1 MEVPAQS
8 RGEPARVIGSDG
20 IGKKPSTSGFMAK
33 VRARKEAAAAAEK
46 EAAAEREAAAREGGT
61 GMGQPLG
68 APVLSN
74 MGPPTPKGKGPME
87 PPPGLRLPEAASYE
101 AGINSGSDY
110 TADSEETERAWQV
123 EWETHRQA
131 GVDATPQMEGGT
143 GAAAASPAPGLA
155 PPMPGSGAAAVP
167 GEMEVEGTQGATEAA
182 PETMVETRPPVEEPE
197 EVLTGAKEQAREELW
212 AIASV
217 LILTQGER
225 TDELFGRF
233 WEPPEAEDSG
243 SLTGESEGK
252 GGDDEEGEGGNT
264 HLSAADAQLERDYE
278 EGRREGF
285 QELGPVKM
293 STEDMDALEVQTR
306 KGMARSRH
314 RCEWSQRCQ
323 RWQG

>member
-1 MEVPAQS
+1 M
-8 RGEPARVIGSDG
+8 
-20 IGKKPSTSGFMAK
+20 
-33 VRARKEAAAAAEK
+33 
-46 EAAAEREAAAREGGT
+46 
-61 GMGQPLG
+61 
-68 APVLSN
+68 
-74 MGPPTPKGKGPME
+74 
-87 PPPGLRLPEAASYE
+87 RLPEAVE
-101 AGINSGSDY
+101 HVTGIPSGSDH
-110 TADSEETERAWQV
+110 TVESVEGERQVGVQMETE
-123 EWETHRQA
+123 
-131 GVDATPQMEGGT
+131 ATEVAEVNT
-143 GAAAASPAPGLA
+143 AT
-155 PPMPGSGAAAVP
+155 GSGAAAVP

-212 AIASV
+212 AITSV

-233 WEPPEAEDSG
+233 WEPPEAEDGG

-264 HLSAADAQLERDYE
+264 YLSAADAQLERDYE
-278 EGRREGF
+278 ESRREGF
-285 QELGPVKM
+285 QELGPVGM